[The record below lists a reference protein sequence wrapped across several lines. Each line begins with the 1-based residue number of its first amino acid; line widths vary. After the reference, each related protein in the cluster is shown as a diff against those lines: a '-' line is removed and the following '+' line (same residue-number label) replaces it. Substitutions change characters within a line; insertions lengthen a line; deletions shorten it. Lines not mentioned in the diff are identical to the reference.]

1 MGKRFFL
8 MLFPLMVLSV
18 AAEAAINAQ
27 YNFESGVPGFV
38 KVQGQGTVTS
48 SADKY
53 KDGSHSLK
61 FEWNGPASLVFENFL
76 DMEASFK
83 VNGAGIIIWIYNTVP
98 SDEPLR
104 FTFWNWSGEEI
115 CHFDFNIG
123 YVGWRTAWMK
133 YIDMKTP
140 DGGYYGDIKASER
153 LKNVARMTVEM
164 PESLKSGTIYVDR
177 LSFPAKKL
185 HDQITPDMQIPDNNN
200 HLRRN
205 MWHWCR
211 LWEWEQ
217 YPGGKDG
224 QVHCSK

>member
-83 VNGAGIIIWIYNTVP
+83 VNGAGIII
-98 SDEPLR
+98 
-104 FTFWNWSGEEI
+104 
-115 CHFDFNIG
+115 
-123 YVGWRTAWMK
+123 
-133 YIDMKTP
+133 
-140 DGGYYGDIKASER
+140 
-153 LKNVARMTVEM
+153 
-164 PESLKSGTIYVDR
+164 
-177 LSFPAKKL
+177 
-185 HDQITPDMQIPDNNN
+185 
-200 HLRRN
+200 
-205 MWHWCR
+205 
-211 LWEWEQ
+211 
-217 YPGGKDG
+217 
-224 QVHCSK
+224 

>member
-164 PESLKSGTIYVDR
+164 PAACAAAGEKVFWCLEISNALYITSPHSSLHFLK
-177 LSFPAKKL
+177 
-185 HDQITPDMQIPDNNN
+185 NN
-200 HLRRN
+200 HRARMAHKTLA
-205 MWHWCR
+205 HSSFF
-211 LWEWEQ
+211 
-217 YPGGKDG
+217 PPKAFF
-224 QVHCSK
+224 